1 MTDYDAYLRSE
12 EWRAKADAVLERE
25 HGRCQRCGDPARE
38 VHHRTYERIFCERLE
53 DLQALCADCHK
64 LEHRRLLA
72 ADADRQMRK
81 QQAHRERLVRE
92 LYAPNRR

>member
-38 VHHRTYERIFCERLE
+38 VHHR
-53 DLQALCADCHK
+53 
-64 LEHRRLLA
+64 
-72 ADADRQMRK
+72 
-81 QQAHRERLVRE
+81 
-92 LYAPNRR
+92 